1 MPSRQRKGGSQLTG
15 GGKST
20 GDADADTSVK
30 ARLRRAGLRP
40 TRQRVA
46 LATLL
51 FGKIERHF
59 TAEMLF
65 EEVRRLKMSICLA
78 TIYNT
83 LHSFTHAG
91 LLRQIPIDGRRL
103 FSRLTAMKY

>member
-1 MPSRQRKGGSQLTG
+1 MQELIARAHAAAPGCKT
-15 GGKST
+15 
-20 GDADADTSVK
+20 
-30 ARLRRAGLRP
+30 RLRLAGLRP
-40 TRQRVA
+40 TRQRIA

-65 EEVRRLKMSICLA
+65 EEVRRLKISMSLA

-83 LHSFTHAG
+83 LDSFTNAG
-91 LLRQIPIDGRRL
+91 PPRRIPIERRRL
-103 FSRLTAMKY
+103 FSTPTVVKY

>member
-1 MPSRQRKGGSQLTG
+1 MADS
-15 GGKST
+15 GKST
-20 GDADADTSVK
+20 SNADAETSVRT
-30 ARLRRAGLRP
+30 RLRQAGLRP

-51 FGKIERHF
+51 FGKVERHF

-65 EEVRRLKMSICLA
+65 EEVRRLKMSISLA

-83 LHSFTHAG
+83 LDSFTNAG
-91 LLRQIPIDGRRL
+91 LLRRIPIDGRRL
-103 FSRLTAMKY
+103 FSTPTV

>member
-1 MPSRQRKGGSQLTG
+1 LADN
-15 GGKST
+15 GKST
-20 GDADADTSVK
+20 SDADAEASVRT
-30 ARLRRAGLRP
+30 RLRRAWLRP

-51 FGKIERHF
+51 FGKVERYF

-65 EEVRRLKMSICLA
+65 EEVKRLKMSISLA

-83 LHSFTHAG
+83 LDSFTNAG
-91 LLRQIPIDGRRL
+91 LLRRIPIDGRRL
-103 FSRLTAMKY
+103 FSISTVLKY

>member
-1 MPSRQRKGGSQLTG
+1 LADS
-15 GGKST
+15 GKST
-20 GDADADTSVK
+20 SDADAETSVRT
-30 ARLRRAGLRP
+30 RLRQAGLRP

-51 FGKIERHF
+51 FGKVERHF

-65 EEVRRLKMSICLA
+65 EEVRRLKMSISLA

-83 LHSFTHAG
+83 LDSFTNAG
-91 LLRQIPIDGRRL
+91 LLRRIPIDGRRL
-103 FSRLTAMKY
+103 FSTPTVLKY